1 MFMVRRL
8 AHPLIV
14 LWLLLSAPSVMAD
27 DARIGDVVKQR
38 GDVTAMRDGAIKALD
53 VGEAVFLTDR
63 IVTGPETRVKLR
75 LVDGTVVAIGADS
88 EVEFTEYAI
97 IEDDIRL
104 SAVLSL
110 IRGIIRATVAGGD
123 PPAPFDI
130 RTQAA
135 VASVR
140 STDWIVEA
148 RNGKTGVFVVEGL
161 VAVTTDQPPAA
172 VLLEPE
178 FGTDVE
184 VGGEPDPPVKWAE
197 ARVDAALAETELD

>member
-1 MFMVRRL
+1 MFMLRRL
-8 AHPLIV
+8 AHPLIL
-14 LWLLLSAPSVMAD
+14 LWLLISAPAALAD
-27 DARIGDVVKQR
+27 VDRVGEVLKQR

-53 VGEAVFLTDR
+53 VGEAVFQTDR
-63 IVTGPETRVKLR
+63 IVTGPEARVKLQ

-88 EVEFTEYAI
+88 EVELTEYVL
-97 IEDDIRL
+97 IEADSRL
-104 SAVLSL
+104 SAVLTL
-110 IRGIIRATVAGGD
+110 IRGIIRATVTGGD

-148 RNGKTGVFVVEGL
+148 KNGKTGVFVVEGL

-178 FGTDVE
+178 FGTDVV
-184 VGGEPDPPVKWAE
+184 VGGEPSPPVKWGE
-197 ARVDAALAETELD
+197 ARVNAALADTELD